1 MKLSKR
7 DVNLLLTF
15 CGILLVVV
23 TYFFIFTKLQEKTEE
38 VEAENE
44 RLQVAVTKLENL
56 RSNREFYETETE
68 RYKQENAEMKNV
80 YPSAI
85 LNADKILYAKKL
97 EDRFGLFV
105 SYLGMNTAETV
116 DVVYPTVDVVSVDDE
131 LRGEVTPP
139 APSNP
144 NGIYLYRH
152 GLEMNIDTGYSGIK
166 NALQYIV
173 NDPEQKSIHA
183 LTLTFN
189 ENTGVLS
196 GTMSLSMYSMTG
208 TKVVYRRPDFTGIS
222 IGTEDIFRTFDVKEP
237 QEPEEDL
244 EENVDE

>member
-15 CGILLVVV
+15 VGILLVVV
-23 TYFFIFTKLQEKTEE
+23 TYFFVFTKLQEKTVE
-38 VEAENE
+38 VEAENN
-44 RLQVAVTKLENL
+44 RLQVAVNKLDNL
-56 RSNREFYETETE
+56 RSNRDFYESETA
-68 RYKQENAEMKNV
+68 RYQQENAEMKNV

-85 LNADKILYAKKL
+85 LNADKILFAKKL

-105 SYLGMNTAETV
+105 SFLGMNTAESL
-116 DVVYPTVDVVSVDDE
+116 DVVYPEADVVSVDDE
-131 LRGEVTPP
+131 LNGIETPP
-139 APSNP
+139 APTNP

-152 GLEMNIDTGYSGIK
+152 GLDLNLETGYGSIK
-166 NALQYIV
+166 NALHYIV

-196 GTMSLSMYSMTG
+196 GTMSVSMYSMTG
-208 TKVVYRRPDFTGIS
+208 TNVVYRRPDFTGIS
-222 IGTEDIFRTFDVKEP
+222 TGTEDIFRTFDVKEP
-237 QEPEEDL
+237 QEQEEDL
-244 EENVDE
+244 EDNLDE